1 MGRVKIGD
9 KDESNII
16 VLLLLS
22 RGNEIHL
29 SLEVDKLGELKFFI

>member
-1 MGRVKIGD
+1 MGRVKTGD

-22 RGNEIHL
+22 GGSEIHL
-29 SLEVDKLGELKFFI
+29 SLEVDKLGAFFI